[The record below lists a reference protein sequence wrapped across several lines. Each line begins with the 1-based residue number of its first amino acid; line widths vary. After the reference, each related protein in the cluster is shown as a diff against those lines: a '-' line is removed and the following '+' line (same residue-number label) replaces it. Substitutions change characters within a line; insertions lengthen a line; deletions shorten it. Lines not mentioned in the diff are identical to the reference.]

1 MKFSDSK
8 LPSNLMFGF
17 FFSAVFFMFAGYFF
31 YKETFTVAQNLVIV
45 GLVFFVIT
53 LIKADLLL
61 PFNKLWMRFG
71 YLLGMI
77 ISPIVMSVIF
87 FGLITPYG
95 FVMRVAGRDELRL
108 KQNKKESKWIIRSQ
122 SLPQTDFKKQF

>member
-31 YKETFTVAQNLVIV
+31 YKETFIVAQNLVIV

-61 PFNKLWMRFG
+61 PLNKLWMRFG

-77 ISPIVMSVIF
+77 ISPIVMSLIF